1 MTRRVAVSLCAVRR
15 TLAVF
20 GLAAAVALALPAS
33 LASAQEPDPAKTELA
48 KRHFA
53 LGELYY
59 NQGNY
64 AKALAAF
71 EESYALS
78 QRDALLYNIGRCQ
91 EALGELAKALAAF
104 ERYADKTRDPDPN
117 LKARIANLR
126 ARLATRPPLTAT
138 PASTPA
144 TVPAPA
150 DPAPST
156 PQSWMRPTAWVLVGV
171 GAAALAA
178 GAALGATAR
187 ARADEVS
194 EAYRAGNREWA
205 SVADT
210 ESSGKSLE
218 KGAIASF
225 VVGGV
230 LAAGGVILHLV
241 APRRERRVV
250 LAPILDG
257 QSAGLA
263 AGGRF

>member
-1 MTRRVAVSLCAVRR
+1 MTRRSL
-15 TLAVF
+15 
-20 GLAAAVALALPAS
+20 GLAAAGVLALSAS
-33 LASAQEPDPAKTELA
+33 LATAQEPDPAKTELA

-71 EESYALS
+71 EESFALS
-78 QRDALLYNIGRCQ
+78 KRDALLYNIGRCQ
-91 EALGELAKALAAF
+91 EALGELEKALRAF
-104 ERYADKTRDPDPN
+104 EAYAEKTRDPDPN

-126 ARLATRPPLTAT
+126 ARLATRA
-138 PASTPA
+138 
-144 TVPAPA
+144 PAPA
-150 DPAPST
+150 PTTLRTPAPT
-156 PQSWMRPTAWVLVGV
+156 PPPEAPPPAPRSWMRPTAWVLVGV

-187 ARADEVS
+187 ARADEVTL
-194 EAYRAGNREWA
+194 AYRAGDREWA
-205 SVADT
+205 SVAET

-225 VVGGV
+225 VVGGL
-230 LAAGGVILHLV
+230 LAAGGVVLHLV
-241 APRRERRVV
+241 APRGERRVA
-250 LAPILDG
+250 LTPILDG

-263 AGGRF
+263 AGGHF